1 MLYDGSMTHARAVVL
16 VTGATDGIGQET
28 ARQLARRGAD
38 VIVHGRREKRAS
50 EVRRELE
57 AIAGHP
63 MPTPVLGD
71 LGSLAEVR
79 TLAAELNA
87 RAEPPTVLL
96 HNAGI
101 FQRKRELTA
110 DGFEKTMAVNHLA
123 PFLLTHLVL
132 GDPRCAV
139 TRVVLVSSMAHAR
152 GSVDPEDVG
161 LEHRAFDGYGHYGA
175 SKLANVLMA
184 RALAPRVAARGIT
197 VNALHPGVVS
207 TKLLTAGFGMR
218 GSDTL
223 EESART
229 SVLLAIDEG
238 VAKLSGEY
246 FARGRRTEASE
257 AANDAALVET
267 FYLASAKAVGV
278 TPIPSPR

>member
-1 MLYDGSMTHARAVVL
+1 MSNGRAVVL

-28 ARQLARRGAD
+28 ARQLVERGAD
-38 VIVHGRREKRAS
+38 VIVHGRREKRAD

-57 AIAGHP
+57 ALASRP
-63 MPTPVLGD
+63 MPAPALAD
-71 LGSLAEVR
+71 LGSLASVR
-79 TLAAELNA
+79 TLAADLDA
-87 RAEPPTVLL
+87 RDVRPTVLL

-101 FQRKRELTA
+101 FQRKRELTV

-132 GDPRCAV
+132 ASPRAKV
-139 TRVVLVSSMAHAR
+139 ERIVLVSSMAHGR
-152 GSVDPEDVG
+152 GSVDVSDVG
-161 LEHRAFDGYGHYGA
+161 LVSRAFDGYGHYGA
-175 SKLANVLMA
+175 SKLANVLMT
-184 RALAPRVAARGIT
+184 RALAPRLAARGIT

-223 EESART
+223 EASART
-229 SVLLAIDEG
+229 SVLLAVDPS
-238 VAKLSGEY
+238 VAKITGEY
-246 FARGRRTEASE
+246 FARERRAS
-257 AANDAALVET
+257 ASDAASDPELIEA

-278 TPIPSPR
+278 EPLPR